1 MEEKIKEYELFMK
14 ISVEILKENI
24 IDDNDQIKI
33 LDGNSKANQESQ
45 ISGINSSESFFY
57 TRLPNI
63 NKNDNKL
70 EESKDKTFIS
80 GKIS

>member
-24 IDDNDQIKI
+24 VDDNEQIKI
-33 LDGNSKANQESQ
+33 LDFNNSINNQENQ

-63 NKNDNKL
+63 NDNKL
-70 EESKDKTFIS
+70 EDKTLIS
-80 GKIS
+80 GEI